1 MRITLFQML
10 YSVMSMILCIIVFS
24 CVCTRLMDV
33 DVSVGHSSVS
43 STVVSIL
50 SLLTDGHSSSG
61 FESRGGPC
69 PQSCSFGIYVLASI
83 PLVMG
88 SAGLLTVGQY
98 LHVLCEV
105 KFLINCT

>member
-1 MRITLFQML
+1 MTVFVVVFILSLLINRIMSAMMRITLFQML

-61 FESRGGPC
+61 FESHGGPC
-69 PQSCSFGIYVLASI
+69 PQSCSFGI
-83 PLVMG
+83 
-88 SAGLLTVGQY
+88 
-98 LHVLCEV
+98 
-105 KFLINCT
+105 